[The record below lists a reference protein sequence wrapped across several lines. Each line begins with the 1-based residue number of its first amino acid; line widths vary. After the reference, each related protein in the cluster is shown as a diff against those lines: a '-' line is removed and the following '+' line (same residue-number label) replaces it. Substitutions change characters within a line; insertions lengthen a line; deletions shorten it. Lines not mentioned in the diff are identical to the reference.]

1 MLIIQLIILYI
12 TFIIT
17 FIIISFM
24 LLLFGNGR
32 VFNND
37 DKLRKSVEEFE
48 EVIKR
53 TFNEG
58 MEKIIKFIDNT
69 INKIRRNYYVD
80 NRKRNINS
88 STKK

>member
-17 FIIISFM
+17 FIIICFM
-24 LLLFGNGR
+24 FLLFGNGR

-37 DKLRKSVEEFE
+37 DKLRKSIEEFE

-69 INKIRRNYYVD
+69 I
-80 NRKRNINS
+80 
-88 STKK
+88 TKLRSKQ

>member
-17 FIIISFM
+17 FIIICFM
-24 LLLFGNGR
+24 FLLFGNGR

-37 DKLRKSVEEFE
+37 DKLRKSIEEFE

-58 MEKIIKFIDNT
+58 MEKGIKFIDKLIT
-69 INKIRRNYYVD
+69 KLRR
-80 NRKRNINS
+80 KQ
-88 STKK
+88 

>member
-1 MLIIQLIILYI
+1 MMQIIQLIILYI
-12 TFIIT
+12 TFIIA

-32 VFNND
+32 VFNGD

-69 INKIRRNYYVD
+69 I
-80 NRKRNINS
+80 
-88 STKK
+88 TKLRSKQ